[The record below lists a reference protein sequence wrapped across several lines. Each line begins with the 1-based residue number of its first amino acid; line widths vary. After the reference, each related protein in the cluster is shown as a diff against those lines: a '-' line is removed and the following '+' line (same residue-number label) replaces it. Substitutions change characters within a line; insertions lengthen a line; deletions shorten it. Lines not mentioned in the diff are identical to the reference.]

1 LQTVGRLAAAA
12 VMAAALL
19 VSGCS
24 HKSAS
29 DITGQFAPFLR
40 TRDLAVENA
49 ALGKEHFDT
58 ASVGQLSICYS
69 DLRSKAGLYSDFI
82 AGVVRTASFDGN
94 QNQLDEH
101 DLEVSIASYNDCT
114 LKVQKAAVA
123 KNPPPTLSLLGAEW
137 VPAFGQSVES
147 YWARDGALVQSLS
160 TDAKAHLIDQITT
173 TTAWPDFASIGGGTP
188 APTP

>member
-1 LQTVGRLAAAA
+1 LQTVGRLVAAA

-29 DITGQFAPFLR
+29 EITGTFAPFLR

-49 ALGKEHFDT
+49 VLGKEYFDT
-58 ASVGQLSICYS
+58 ASIGQLSICYS
-69 DLRSKAGLYSDFI
+69 DLRSKAGQYSDFI
-82 AGVVRTASFDGN
+82 AGVIRTASFDGS
-94 QNQLDEH
+94 QNQRDEH

-114 LKVQKAAVA
+114 LKVQKAAVV
-123 KNPPPTLSLLGAEW
+123 KSPPPSLSLLGAEW
-137 VPAFGQSVES
+137 VPGFGQSVES

-160 TDAKAHLIDQITT
+160 TDAKAQLIDEITT
-173 TTAWPDFASIGGGTP
+173 TTAWPDFATIGAGTP

>member
-1 LQTVGRLAAAA
+1 LQTAGRAVVAAAI
-12 VMAAALL
+12 AAALL
-19 VSGCS
+19 VAGCA

-40 TRDLAVENA
+40 TRELAVENA
-49 ALGKEHFDT
+49 AVGKEYFDT
-58 ASVGQLSICYS
+58 ASVGQLNICYS
-69 DLRSKAGLYSDFI
+69 DLRSKAGQYSEFI
-82 AGVVRTASFDGN
+82 AGVIQSASFDVSRN
-94 QNQLDEH
+94 QAVAH

-114 LKVQKAAVA
+114 LKVQKAAIA
-123 KNPPPTLSLLGAEW
+123 KSPAPALLLLGAEW

-160 TDAKAHLIDQITT
+160 TDAKGHLIDQITT
-173 TTAWPDFASIGGGTP
+173 MTAWPDFATIGSGTP